1 MTGSVYFISGIDTGI
16 GKTYTTGYLAKLW
29 NEQGQKTI
37 TQKLVQ
43 TGNVDVSE
51 DIEQHRKIMG
61 MGWFPED
68 DSKLTM
74 PEIFSY
80 PASPHLATKI
90 DGREIDFAKIE
101 RATQQLA
108 EKYEVVLLEGAG
120 GLMVPLT
127 IDLLSIDYIAAK
139 QLPVILVSSGRLGS
153 INHTI
158 LSLEALKSRG
168 LELYALAYKTKTL
181 QLPQTQRKI
190 EITRRKNGSTTSK
203 ATMCCFAGSAF
214 DIEKVIK
221 RHFHTNHITFALINV
236 ERI

>member
-101 RATQQLA
+101 HATQQLA

-127 IDLLSIDYIAAK
+127 TDLHHRLLQAHLQPQHRLPLLHHRHPNPQVLHVEFRKVKLAVKLQAIHAK
-139 QLPVILVSSGRLGS
+139 QR
-153 INHTI
+153 
-158 LSLEALKSRG
+158 
-168 LELYALAYKTKTL
+168 
-181 QLPQTQRKI
+181 
-190 EITRRKNGSTTSK
+190 
-203 ATMCCFAGSAF
+203 
-214 DIEKVIK
+214 
-221 RHFHTNHITFALINV
+221 
-236 ERI
+236 